1 MQRKDWFV
9 ALTVG
14 LLIAAAVSFFGLEE
28 FGLVHSANVKA
39 GEPDEIQQLRDLM
52 LQSHHN
58 WDSIHIVST
67 TTWFT
72 GGKEESSW
80 VSEVYIDQSSL
91 RGRLDLSPTGKE
103 PSVYWIVNNGEVYE
117 SNEETG
123 ESTQKTLPAFV
134 SNGDGL
140 AVLPEQTEEF
150 RINEDGTQT
159 IFRHPFGMLMPTPIA
174 DYLFPVGLAQRS
186 GLYEILGQ
194 DSILNRD
201 VWVVDYSWSQGGG
214 GIIRQRF
221 WIDTATG
228 IILKAISYA
237 DIEAKQIIEETIMT
251 SLTLNTSLTDKVFE
265 LPH

>member
-1 MQRKDWFV
+1 MQRKDWFI

-28 FGLVHSANVKA
+28 FGLVHSVNVKA
-39 GEPDEIQQLRDLM
+39 GEPDEIQQIRDAM
-52 LQSHHN
+52 LQSHHR
-58 WDSIHIVST
+58 WDSIHIEST

-72 GGKEESSW
+72 EGKEESSW
-80 VSEVYIDQSSL
+80 VSEVYIEQSSL
-91 RGRLDLSPTGKE
+91 RGRLELSPAGKE

-134 SNGDGL
+134 SNGDGFS
-140 AVLPEQTEEF
+140 VLPEQTEE
-150 RINEDGTQT
+150 ILANEDGTQT
-159 IFRHPFGMLMPTPIA
+159 IFRHPFGMLMPSPIA

-194 DSILNRD
+194 ESILNRD
-201 VWVVDYSWSQGGG
+201 VWVVDYSRSQGGG

-228 IILKAISYA
+228 LILKAVSYA

-251 SLTLNTSLTDKVFE
+251 TLTLNPSLTDKVFD
-265 LPH
+265 LSH